1 MEEIEIEP
9 PNVSVPISDR
19 YPEEIERISSAD
31 LTYAAFFSR
40 YLRPNHPVIIT
51 SIANNWECYN
61 KWINRTENTP
71 STLDVAYLKARL
83 PNVPV
88 PVADCEKQYYNSHE
102 KVELQLHDF
111 LNNWASV
118 EDKETTP
125 TGLRTNRSRYYLKD
139 WHLRS
144 SVPEYCFYQTP
155 PYFASD
161 WLNEYLV
168 EKGIDDYRF
177 VYMGPK
183 GTWTGFHADVFGS
196 YSWSVNV
203 FGQKLWY
210 LLLPGEERK
219 LLDSLNNLP
228 FMITEKLLQ
237 EVDVKFYTIR
247 QQPGEA
253 IFVPSGWYHQVLNVE
268 DAISVNHNWFNGCN
282 IGLIWSNLCDAL
294 RDVRRE
300 IDDCRDMDNFE
311 EHCQLMLKA
320 SFGMDFQDFLTIIFY
335 ICDKRLASIQRGT
348 KDRQFTTYELGK
360 RHAEFD
366 LKAIQRL
373 LTAIME
379 GDHLAFSP
387 NLFSNAMNWLNKV
400 KSIEISLQSYDTV

>member
-9 PNVSVPISDR
+9 PNATVPVSDQ
-19 YPEEIERISSAD
+19 YPEEIERIASD
-31 LTYAAFFSR
+31 ELTYAEFFNR
-40 YLRPNHPVIIT
+40 YFRPNHPVIIT
-51 SIANNWECYN
+51 SIAKDWECYN
-61 KWINRTENTP
+61 KWINRTENIP
-71 STLDVAYLKARL
+71 PTLDVAYLKARL

-88 PVADCEKQYYNSHE
+88 PVADCAKQYYNSHE

-111 LNNWASV
+111 LNTWACF
-118 EDKETTP
+118 ENEETTQTELP
-125 TGLRTNRSRYYLKD
+125 TKRSRYYLKD
-139 WHLRS
+139 WHLQS
-144 SVPEYCFYQTP
+144 TVPEYCFYQTP
-155 PYFASD
+155 RFFASD

-168 EKGIDDYRF
+168 ETGADDYRF

-228 FMITEKLLQ
+228 FMITETLLH
-237 EVDVKFYTIR
+237 EVDAKFYTIR
-247 QQPGEA
+247 QRPGEA
-253 IFVPSGWYHQVLNVE
+253 IFVPSGWYHQVQNVE

-282 IGLIWSNLCDAL
+282 VGLIWRNLCDAL

-320 SFGMDFQDFLTIIFY
+320 SFGMDFEDFLTIIFY
-335 ICDKRLASIQRGT
+335 ICDKRLASFLGGT
-348 KDRQFTTYELGK
+348 KDRQFSTYELGK

-366 LKAIQRL
+366 LKAIQHL
-373 LTAIME
+373 LSGIVE
-379 GDHLAFSP
+379 GNHLAFCP
-387 NLFSNAMNWLNKV
+387 DLFSNAMNWLNKV
-400 KSIEISLQSYDTV
+400 KSIEISFQSNDTV